1 MKIINN
7 GLLSGQKARQFYTHK
22 KRVFFIQERVLFVYF
37 CLHLFGYITAMRK
50 EVDKYGSSMGQNH
63 LLIDFVKNLF
73 PKFKQFDWLIA
84 KLVLILANKISF

>member
-1 MKIINN
+1 MKHGFSWFFTIVFKKKQSYHSNYALKIINN

-63 LLIDFVKNLF
+63 LLIDFVKN
-73 PKFKQFDWLIA
+73 
-84 KLVLILANKISF
+84 